1 MSAASAVCDLPGEPA
16 GPAARAVL
24 PAIVFTLVLSIL
36 PVGLMLFY
44 SFMKAAPYGGVEPV
58 FSFDAY
64 RSLLFRRD
72 LFSGDLA
79 FSADHLVIFGR
90 TVFFAAL
97 TTLLCFVLGFPTA
110 WFMAMQPPA
119 RRKWW
124 VLAITIPFW
133 TSLLVRTLALMIIIS
148 DGGVINGMLLG
159 AGLVLRQPVVML
171 YTDFAVGLGLV
182 YSFLPFMI
190 LPLYSSLSKLDM
202 RLLEAGA
209 DLYAGRWRILSR
221 IVLPAIRPGIAS
233 GVLLVFLPALGAY
246 VVPLI
251 LGGGASMMIGDLI
264 ALQFGSARNWPLGA
278 AQSTV
283 MTLAVVAA
291 LIVFRKLEGKRA

>member
-1 MSAASAVCDLPGEPA
+1 MSAASAVRGLPGETAEPA
-16 GPAARAVL
+16 VRAAL

-58 FSFDAY
+58 FSLDAY
-64 RSLLFRRD
+64 VSLLFRRD
-72 LFSGDLA
+72 LFSGELA

-97 TTLLCFVLGFPTA
+97 TTFLCFVLGFPTA

-148 DGGVINGMLLG
+148 DGGVINGVLLG
-159 AGLVLRQPVVML
+159 AGLVHQPVVML

-190 LPLYSSLSKLDM
+190 LPLYSSLSKFDM

-291 LIVFRKLEGKRA
+291 LLVFRKLEGKRA